1 VSVILHS
8 KLTVY
13 VLKFEYIKA
22 RVLRDITSNI
32 STIGIGCTAVLIID
46 SLYFVYSLSFCS

>member
-1 VSVILHS
+1 MSVILHS

-13 VLKFEYIKA
+13 VLKFEYVKA